1 MEKMYQY
8 PTVSIGRRIGLF
20 VLFAVYTLLMVVPTA
35 VNSQT
40 KVVANHVVAT
50 TTDQKY
56 NVCTVLGVKV
66 PCAPFVSTV
75 ENPSNAQTDDNLYS
89 RLHASPGLV
98 LGLGSYKGGVVLTF
112 PEDIPADQWSYV
124 RISADNSLLQA
135 LLGGS
140 LGKTLGTVLGAVLL
154 GNQEIEI
161 EALDNTTSRLK
172 RTNTEGFDTDRV
184 RLMTDADGN
193 FYIAIK
199 PSSKYNKI
207 KVTNQSSSIAGLAAN
222 YVLDV
227 YSAVTYNSSGEDCGS
242 PTFTSFDGTG
252 IGLSLLDLQSQNLG
266 DAIDNDLNSY
276 STLKQSSLLDVQ
288 VAGSLS
294 QYFYFPTQSPATS
307 SVNIKL
313 ALAPSGILNAD
324 LLGGVELIAWD
335 GDEVV
340 YRRSLA
346 GGMLNGVDIL
356 SLLQNGEATTLTFAP
371 GKAFD
376 RIEVRLNSPVGL
388 NLAGSSI
395 RIYDVKRYDGVSCDN
410 PLVTIPNAT
419 ANPFEIPAC
428 DVTLLEFENVDFA
441 QNIADGNNETFATLY
456 GSNGSLLSTPPV
468 AGMVEIE
475 LSETLP
481 AFKTSYVRIDF
492 DQEVLNRLVGGS
504 LGKLVADVGG
514 LLLGNHFFDVVAK
527 NGSTPVLSRSSSDAF
542 ENSSREANGIV
553 TLVQDNIG
561 RYYLAITPSNS
572 YNRVQITNRVSSLL
586 PTGEVRSMKV
596 YNLCYEKG
604 EDRCFPPNFTSYEGG
619 GLNLGIAIGN
629 EAGVTNPYRAISA
642 NSSEYSEISLGT
654 AGVVADVFQTVYFS
668 QPSELGDMVRV
679 RMLIE
684 PSSVLSLDVLGQY
697 RVDFY
702 NGTELVDSYT
712 LGQGLINN
720 IDLLALFNS
729 GGIVNLEY
737 IPTDIFDRVKIGV
750 SSTVALGVA
759 TPPIRLYNVK
769 RISDDCP
776 EIENPSPFV
785 SPVCA
790 DMLVDAENADDIDN
804 LFDTDFDSFATL
816 NSGAQGLL
824 GLGGKY
830 AGFVELGY
838 SQTVPAGTTS
848 YIRIDFDQDILNA
861 LVGGSLGNV
870 VTGLLNNLLLGDHFF
885 EVEVKQNTYGTQ
897 GELLTSTL
905 IADAS
910 SADASEG
917 GNNFIRVVRDKDGR
931 FYIAVTPDQ
940 DYNAVRIT
948 DHTRSLLDL
957 LAQPNTMNVYG
968 MCFEGSTDQCLAPF
982 ATSYEF
988 NGLSLTINDLSGAGV
1003 TNPHYAINDNST
1015 QASEISMGT
1024 LNIAGGA
1031 KQWIFFN
1038 TVSAAD
1044 DVVEIGLGTEEGGL
1058 NLSLL
1063 GDLKIQAYLG
1073 NTLVETLDWGSGI
1086 INGLNV
1092 VDLLNNGDV
1101 IKVPFAPGAAF
1112 DRIVVGIENLVSAS
1126 VFPPVHLYSVER
1138 CITLA
1143 NPEFNT
1149 WKSYADENGV
1159 AVANVKGGE
1168 EITYTIHIQNTGAVD
1183 LTDYIVTD
1191 EVPANSSYVAGSG
1204 GILDNG
1210 VVTFENINVAV
1221 GATETVSFKVL
1232 INENL
1237 SNVNTISNV
1246 AFVKADAADPGTG
1259 TVPPADPANPTGGP
1273 NTTATPGTSTD
1284 IPVDQIHSAVA
1295 WKAYKVDGDATAT
1308 SVSGG
1313 ETVEYTIYV
1322 RNTGNQDLTDVV
1334 ISDLLPAG
1342 VTHQGGGTLTGNTV
1356 SFTIPTL
1363 AVGATSVGQVFTVTV
1378 NEDLTG
1384 IDVIS
1389 NVAVVSAT
1397 DLPATNSY
1405 PPVDNTDPIEPNDT
1419 GTTGTDIPVD
1429 HNTDVTAWKGYVI
1442 TNGTSTTEVS
1452 GGETV
1457 TYNIS
1462 VRNDSNQQLTGLIIT
1477 DELPAGT
1484 TYVSGGVLS
1493 GTTVSFSNISLNYGE
1508 TKTFSFI
1515 VTVND
1520 NLTAVPEIS
1529 NVAFVKK
1536 DATDT
1541 GTGTVPLADP
1551 SDPSSGPDPVAT
1563 PGTPTVIPVQATNSI
1578 DLELVGVSGGA
1589 VSGQAEAGDLI
1600 TYTVTITNTGNQDL
1614 TGVVLSNPIPGNTA
1628 LYNSGYFLVN
1638 GTDLEL
1644 TIPTLAV
1651 GQTATYTYTVIV
1663 DSPLDP
1669 TVTAIISTVTAS
1681 NAAVNESATSNMPT
1695 SCTTV
1700 DDNNLEL
1707 TSSVGQLCI
1716 GESVTLNADLLG
1728 VAVGIDPTFIKWYSG
1743 YNGNGLSGYLGQGT
1757 SISVTP
1763 TALGT
1768 IKYYAII
1775 EGTGFCFN
1783 NPPAE
1788 IEITVNTLPTTPTIT
1803 VSSATVCE
1811 GEQVILTATGGTTYI
1826 WSKVGEATPLA
1837 ETSGTLTLLG
1847 ALTDAGQYTV
1857 RAVNAS
1863 DCESAASAPT
1873 AVSVT
1878 PRATAG
1884 DISVSGNDNAVCVG
1898 EAVILTASTT
1908 TVNNAV
1914 FKWYSDDDLTA
1925 PVHTG
1930 ASITINPT
1938 TSTTL
1943 YVTVQGT
1950 GVCEN
1955 AQTLGK
1961 EVVITVNPTPDYTI
1975 TGALSYGIE
1984 VGNTVD
1990 LPTIASATATVQW
2003 YDDAG
2008 QSVSGATTRQFDTP
2022 GTYTYTAVI
2031 SEDNH
2036 CTVTVS
2042 VMINVFAEG
2051 ECPPVYSRV
2060 YATDGSDYGV
2070 SNLLGIPLG
2079 GIDDA
2084 ADAADGDIDSFSELT
2099 EGVNALNLLG
2109 QTYQT
2114 LKWNSD
2120 VAAGTPVSVK
2130 LGKQFSTA
2138 SVLGTL
2144 RIVAVNASGN
2154 AVSTS
2159 QSVDPNIL
2167 NALGGINV
2175 FEYTFTPTNSSGQT
2189 VPYRGVKI
2197 YYQGAVS
2204 LLQTAQIYEAYY
2216 HEIGTI
2222 DCGADEVFDVLHG
2235 VENPISGLGVGNV
2248 LIGVNNADDAVDTD
2262 PATYATMNNVAAVN
2276 AQTRLEVLYNVPAL
2290 TGDQVVFDLSFPSA
2304 LLNVQALQSF
2314 TIQSYLGNAP
2324 AGEPAMND
2332 GIILNI
2338 ELLTGGSTAKVT
2350 YTAQQPFDRI
2360 KILYGG
2366 VADVLGEL
2374 RVHEITREVPQIVT
2388 GDNGDNKF
2396 TICPGGDITI
2406 TSPDNCT
2413 TYKIYDS
2420 ATSGVVV
2427 DITTLASGT
2436 HTLYVQTVRF
2446 GTCEVGSRTK
2456 IEVVVKDAP
2465 APVLT
2470 QTTQTF
2476 CEIEAATVA
2485 DLDITGATGTVVW
2498 YSAATGGTALVA
2510 TDALVAGTYYAAQ
2523 ITDGCE
2529 SVNRTE
2535 VTVVITVTPAPV
2547 LTQTTQTFCEIEAA
2561 TVADLNT
2568 AGAAGTVVWY
2578 NATVGGTP
2586 LAGTDALA
2594 AGTYYAAQIGNNCES
2609 VSRTEVTVVITVT
2622 PAPVLTQT
2630 TQTFCEIEAATV
2642 ADLNTAGATGTVVWY
2657 NAAVGGTPLAG
2668 TDALAAGTYYAA
2680 QIGNNCESVSRTEVT
2695 VVITVTPAPVLTQTT
2710 QTFCEIEA
2718 ATVADLNTAGATGT
2732 VVWYNAATGGTA
2744 LAATD
2749 ALVAGTYYAAQ
2760 ITDGCESVNRT
2771 EVTVVITVTPAPVLT
2786 QTTQTFCEIEA
2797 ATVADLNT
2805 AGATGT
2811 VVWYNATTGGTALA
2825 ATDALVAGTY
2835 YAAQIT
2841 DGCESVNRTEVTV
2854 IITVTPAPVLTQT
2867 TQTFCEIEAATV
2879 ADLNTA
2885 GATGTVVWYN
2895 AAVGGTPLAGTD
2907 ALAAGTYYAAQI
2919 GNNCESV
2926 SRTEVTVVITVTP
2939 APVLTQT
2946 TQTFCEIEAATVAD
2960 LNTAGATGTV
2970 VWYNVATGGTP
2981 LAGTDALVAGTYY
2994 AAQIGNNCESV
3005 NRTEV
3010 TVVITVTPAPTISN
3024 ATPEYCGSDGKTLV
3038 DLAVVGDGIKW
3049 YATPTSTTALPA
3061 TTVLQDGVTYYASQT
3076 GITGCESLDRL
3087 AVTPTILDCEV
3098 TLSIVKV
3105 ADDARVTAGESTSF
3119 TITITNNGPGVLE
3132 AGDKI
3137 LLEEVPSTGL
3147 TITGYSIVSGA
3158 ATIVGTNN
3166 NANATLTTT
3175 GVVGVGATIV
3185 VKVNADVDANAPAE
3199 VSNKIL
3205 VWGPDTPPTDDPDD
3219 DDETDPIPVD
3229 KKYQLTI
3236 EKIADQARVTAGES
3250 TSFTVTLTNNG
3261 PSAIASGKTL
3271 TLGEQPSTGLTITG
3285 YSIVSGAAT
3294 IIGTNSNANATIT
3307 TTGVVGVGA
3316 TIVVK
3321 VNADVDADAPAEV
3334 SNKILVWGPDTPPTD
3349 DPDDDDETDPIPVDK
3364 KYQLT
3369 IEKIADQARVTAG
3382 ESTSFTVTLTN
3393 NGPSAIAS
3401 GKTLTLGEQPS
3412 TGLTI
3417 TGYSIV
3423 SGAAT
3428 IIGTNNNTNATLT
3441 TTGVVGVGA
3450 TIVVKVNAD
3459 VDADAPAEVSNKILV
3474 WGPDTPPTDDPDDDD
3489 ETDPIP
3495 VDRKSNMTISKV
3507 ADEARVKAGE
3517 ATTFTVTIT
3526 NNGPSVIA
3534 VGKTITL
3541 AERPGEGVTID
3552 GYSMISNNATIA
3564 GMGNSAVVTTTSK
3577 IPVGGTIAVQIS
3589 AKVDEDAPETITN
3602 GITVWGPD
3610 KDPDDPED
3618 DKDDTDPTPVDFPLI
3633 DAQDDIAEVKMGMK
3647 VTIDVLTNDI
3657 VTKWEIDPST
3667 VEIVQQPA
3675 HGTVEVL
3682 STGEIVYTGPKD
3694 YLGDVQFTYT
3704 VRDAKGRQSNVA
3716 TVTVTVLDNP
3726 LEIPNVI
3733 TPNGDQVNDKFV
3745 IRGLELYDRVQLSIM
3760 NRWGNE
3766 VYRSNT
3772 YYNEWDGRGLN
3783 EGTYFYLL
3791 ELVKGGKVTK
3801 YTGSVL
3807 IKRN

>member
-1 MEKMYQY
+1 
-8 PTVSIGRRIGLF
+8 
-20 VLFAVYTLLMVVPTA
+20 
-35 VNSQT
+35 
-40 KVVANHVVAT
+40 
-50 TTDQKY
+50 
-56 NVCTVLGVKV
+56 
-66 PCAPFVSTV
+66 
-75 ENPSNAQTDDNLYS
+75 
-89 RLHASPGLV
+89 
-98 LGLGSYKGGVVLTF
+98 
-112 PEDIPADQWSYV
+112 
-124 RISADNSLLQA
+124 
-135 LLGGS
+135 
-140 LGKTLGTVLGAVLL
+140 
-154 GNQEIEI
+154 
-161 EALDNTTSRLK
+161 
-172 RTNTEGFDTDRV
+172 
-184 RLMTDADGN
+184 
-193 FYIAIK
+193 
-199 PSSKYNKI
+199 
-207 KVTNQSSSIAGLAAN
+207 
-222 YVLDV
+222 
-227 YSAVTYNSSGEDCGS
+227 
-242 PTFTSFDGTG
+242 
-252 IGLSLLDLQSQNLG
+252 
-266 DAIDNDLNSY
+266 
-276 STLKQSSLLDVQ
+276 
-288 VAGSLS
+288 
-294 QYFYFPTQSPATS
+294 
-307 SVNIKL
+307 
-313 ALAPSGILNAD
+313 
-324 LLGGVELIAWD
+324 
-335 GDEVV
+335 
-340 YRRSLA
+340 
-346 GGMLNGVDIL
+346 
-356 SLLQNGEATTLTFAP
+356 
-371 GKAFD
+371 
-376 RIEVRLNSPVGL
+376 
-388 NLAGSSI
+388 
-395 RIYDVKRYDGVSCDN
+395 
-410 PLVTIPNAT
+410 
-419 ANPFEIPAC
+419 
-428 DVTLLEFENVDFA
+428 
-441 QNIADGNNETFATLY
+441 
-456 GSNGSLLSTPPV
+456 
-468 AGMVEIE
+468 
-475 LSETLP
+475 
-481 AFKTSYVRIDF
+481 
-492 DQEVLNRLVGGS
+492 
-504 LGKLVADVGG
+504 
-514 LLLGNHFFDVVAK
+514 
-527 NGSTPVLSRSSSDAF
+527 
-542 ENSSREANGIV
+542 
-553 TLVQDNIG
+553 
-561 RYYLAITPSNS
+561 
-572 YNRVQITNRVSSLL
+572 
-586 PTGEVRSMKV
+586 
-596 YNLCYEKG
+596 
-604 EDRCFPPNFTSYEGG
+604 
-619 GLNLGIAIGN
+619 
-629 EAGVTNPYRAISA
+629 
-642 NSSEYSEISLGT
+642 
-654 AGVVADVFQTVYFS
+654 
-668 QPSELGDMVRV
+668 
-679 RMLIE
+679 
-684 PSSVLSLDVLGQY
+684 
-697 RVDFY
+697 
-702 NGTELVDSYT
+702 
-712 LGQGLINN
+712 
-720 IDLLALFNS
+720 
-729 GGIVNLEY
+729 
-737 IPTDIFDRVKIGV
+737 
-750 SSTVALGVA
+750 
-759 TPPIRLYNVK
+759 
-769 RISDDCP
+769 
-776 EIENPSPFV
+776 
-785 SPVCA
+785 
-790 DMLVDAENADDIDN
+790 
-804 LFDTDFDSFATL
+804 
-816 NSGAQGLL
+816 
-824 GLGGKY
+824 
-830 AGFVELGY
+830 
-838 SQTVPAGTTS
+838 
-848 YIRIDFDQDILNA
+848 
-861 LVGGSLGNV
+861 
-870 VTGLLNNLLLGDHFF
+870 
-885 EVEVKQNTYGTQ
+885 
-897 GELLTSTL
+897 
-905 IADAS
+905 
-910 SADASEG
+910 
-917 GNNFIRVVRDKDGR
+917 
-931 FYIAVTPDQ
+931 
-940 DYNAVRIT
+940 
-948 DHTRSLLDL
+948 
-957 LAQPNTMNVYG
+957 
-968 MCFEGSTDQCLAPF
+968 
-982 ATSYEF
+982 
-988 NGLSLTINDLSGAGV
+988 
-1003 TNPHYAINDNST
+1003 
-1015 QASEISMGT
+1015 
-1024 LNIAGGA
+1024 
-1031 KQWIFFN
+1031 
-1038 TVSAAD
+1038 
-1044 DVVEIGLGTEEGGL
+1044 
-1058 NLSLL
+1058 
-1063 GDLKIQAYLG
+1063 
-1073 NTLVETLDWGSGI
+1073 
-1086 INGLNV
+1086 
-1092 VDLLNNGDV
+1092 
-1101 IKVPFAPGAAF
+1101 
-1112 DRIVVGIENLVSAS
+1112 
-1126 VFPPVHLYSVER
+1126 
-1138 CITLA
+1138 
-1143 NPEFNT
+1143 
-1149 WKSYADENGV
+1149 
-1159 AVANVKGGE
+1159 
-1168 EITYTIHIQNTGAVD
+1168 
-1183 LTDYIVTD
+1183 
-1191 EVPANSSYVAGSG
+1191 
-1204 GILDNG
+1204 
-1210 VVTFENINVAV
+1210 
-1221 GATETVSFKVL
+1221 
-1232 INENL
+1232 
-1237 SNVNTISNV
+1237 
-1246 AFVKADAADPGTG
+1246 
-1259 TVPPADPANPTGGP
+1259 
-1273 NTTATPGTSTD
+1273 
-1284 IPVDQIHSAVA
+1284 
-1295 WKAYKVDGDATAT
+1295 
-1308 SVSGG
+1308 
-1313 ETVEYTIYV
+1313 
-1322 RNTGNQDLTDVV
+1322 
-1334 ISDLLPAG
+1334 
-1342 VTHQGGGTLTGNTV
+1342 
-1356 SFTIPTL
+1356 
-1363 AVGATSVGQVFTVTV
+1363 
-1378 NEDLTG
+1378 
-1384 IDVIS
+1384 
-1389 NVAVVSAT
+1389 
-1397 DLPATNSY
+1397 
-1405 PPVDNTDPIEPNDT
+1405 
-1419 GTTGTDIPVD
+1419 
-1429 HNTDVTAWKGYVI
+1429 
-1442 TNGTSTTEVS
+1442 
-1452 GGETV
+1452 
-1457 TYNIS
+1457 
-1462 VRNDSNQQLTGLIIT
+1462 
-1477 DELPAGT
+1477 
-1484 TYVSGGVLS
+1484 
-1493 GTTVSFSNISLNYGE
+1493 
-1508 TKTFSFI
+1508 
-1515 VTVND
+1515 
-1520 NLTAVPEIS
+1520 
-1529 NVAFVKK
+1529 
-1536 DATDT
+1536 
-1541 GTGTVPLADP
+1541 
-1551 SDPSSGPDPVAT
+1551 
-1563 PGTPTVIPVQATNSI
+1563 
-1578 DLELVGVSGGA
+1578 
-1589 VSGQAEAGDLI
+1589 
-1600 TYTVTITNTGNQDL
+1600 
-1614 TGVVLSNPIPGNTA
+1614 
-1628 LYNSGYFLVN
+1628 
-1638 GTDLEL
+1638 
-1644 TIPTLAV
+1644 
-1651 GQTATYTYTVIV
+1651 
-1663 DSPLDP
+1663 
-1669 TVTAIISTVTAS
+1669 
-1681 NAAVNESATSNMPT
+1681 
-1695 SCTTV
+1695 
-1700 DDNNLEL
+1700 
-1707 TSSVGQLCI
+1707 VGQLCI

-2657 NAAVGGTPLAG
+2657 NAA
-2668 TDALAAGTYYAA
+2668 
-2680 QIGNNCESVSRTEVT
+2680 
-2695 VVITVTPAPVLTQTT
+2695 
-2710 QTFCEIEA
+2710 
-2718 ATVADLNTAGATGT
+2718 
-2732 VVWYNAATGGTA
+2732 TGGTA

-2760 ITDGCESVNRT
+2760 I
-2771 EVTVVITVTPAPVLT
+2771 
-2786 QTTQTFCEIEA
+2786 
-2797 ATVADLNT
+2797 
-2805 AGATGT
+2805 
-2811 VVWYNATTGGTALA
+2811 
-2825 ATDALVAGTY
+2825 
-2835 YAAQIT
+2835 
-2841 DGCESVNRTEVTV
+2841 
-2854 IITVTPAPVLTQT
+2854 
-2867 TQTFCEIEAATV
+2867 
-2879 ADLNTA
+2879 
-2885 GATGTVVWYN
+2885 
-2895 AAVGGTPLAGTD
+2895 
-2907 ALAAGTYYAAQI
+2907 

-2926 SRTEVTVVITVTP
+2926 NRTEVTVVITVTP

-3185 VKVNADVDANAPAE
+3185 VKVNADVDAN
-3199 VSNKIL
+3199 
-3205 VWGPDTPPTDDPDD
+3205 
-3219 DDETDPIPVD
+3219 
-3229 KKYQLTI
+3229 
-3236 EKIADQARVTAGES
+3236 
-3250 TSFTVTLTNNG
+3250 
-3261 PSAIASGKTL
+3261 
-3271 TLGEQPSTGLTITG
+3271 
-3285 YSIVSGAAT
+3285 
-3294 IIGTNSNANATIT
+3294 
-3307 TTGVVGVGA
+3307 
-3316 TIVVK
+3316 
-3321 VNADVDADAPAEV
+3321 APAEV